1 MELVHREGRFRDMW
15 SWGGGGL
22 RGCDCQEIRTE
33 VEVRKRASI
42 SPGSVGIL
50 IPILIWVLK
59 ETEKTLLFA

>member
-1 MELVHREGRFRDMW
+1 MW
-15 SWGGGGL
+15 PWGSGGL